1 MDWLSVLLNPVVIF
15 KERNF
20 SKVLVKL
27 LEMHSAAPDPCLN
40 LYLLLSCW
48 EKTQWKFMSEINT
61 VIFIL
66 IISMSIEQDK
76 SRSSSKLVLNPSRD
90 ILPQGH

>member
-1 MDWLSVLLNPVVIF
+1 
-15 KERNF
+15 
-20 SKVLVKL
+20 
-27 LEMHSAAPDPCLN
+27 
-40 LYLLLSCW
+40 
-48 EKTQWKFMSEINT
+48 MSETNT

-76 SRSSSKLVLNPSRD
+76 SKSSSKLVLNPSRD